1 MDNTDV
7 KQPVILTKT
16 FTNRKT
22 GQFMSLTQPDKP
34 VYKRK
39 RKTIAAGRG
48 RKTVGKVLVGRLVP
62 FRFAMALLLQRK
74 GIDTSSMPFKTVI
87 ALYYNNFCLTDASKK
102 PIDVFTFG
110 NNLAFK
116 LSTETDTNGQSE
128 EARNLTAFVE
138 VVEVVNQII
147 YCFKEAKEKY
157 FVAKEQGLNPKYAL
171 SDEDYTE
178 AKACML
184 VQKDLLMKE
193 QSDSYIKVGSI
204 LSVVKWLLAFALA
217 YYLIKNL

>member
-22 GQFMSLTQPDKP
+22 GQVMSLTQPDKP

-193 QSDSYIKVGSI
+193 QSDSYIKVGNI

>member
-22 GQFMSLTQPDKP
+22 GQVMSLTQPDKP

-39 RKTIAAGRG
+39 RKTIAAGKG
-48 RKTVGKVLVGRLVP
+48 RKTVGRVLVSRLVP
-62 FRFAMALLLQRK
+62 FRFAMALMLQRK

-102 PIDVFTFG
+102 PIDVFSFG

-128 EARNLTAFVE
+128 EARNLTAFTE
-138 VVEVVNQII
+138 IAEIVNHII
-147 YCFKEAKEKY
+147 YCFREAKERY
-157 FVAKEQGLNPKYAL
+157 LIAKEQGLNPKYAL
-171 SDEDYTE
+171 SDEQFTQ

-184 VQKDLLMKE
+184 VEKDLLMKE
-193 QSDSYIKVGSI
+193 QSDNYIKVGSV
-204 LSVVKWLLAFALA
+204 LSVVKWLLVFALA
-217 YYLIKNL
+217 YYFIKQL